1 MRLLICE
8 DNALVALELRE
19 EAARRGIDRI
29 VVVADSDDALH
40 AMEGGG
46 FDAAVVD
53 LHLEDGRSGPRIA
66 RRLAECGVHV
76 VVLSG
81 GVLQCDEL
89 ADASHIFIRKPT
101 PADIVID
108 CAALGFACPT

>member
-1 MRLLICE
+1 MPLLICE
-8 DNALVALELRE
+8 DDAFVALELRE
-19 EAARRGIDRI
+19 EAARRAIDHI
-29 VVVADSDDALH
+29 VVVANSDDALR
-40 AMEGGG
+40 ALECGR

-66 RRLAECGVHV
+66 RRLAERGVHT

-81 GVLQCDEL
+81 GELQCDEL

-108 CAALGFACPT
+108 CAALGFPCPT

>member
-1 MRLLICE
+1 MPLLICE
-8 DNALVALELRE
+8 DDALVALELSE
-19 EAARRGIDRI
+19 EAARRAIGDV
-29 VVVADSDDALH
+29 VVVANSGDALR
-40 AMEGGG
+40 AIDSGR

-66 RRLAECGVHV
+66 RRLAERGVHT

-81 GVLQCDEL
+81 GELRSDEL
-89 ADASHIFIRKPT
+89 ADAAHIFIRRPT